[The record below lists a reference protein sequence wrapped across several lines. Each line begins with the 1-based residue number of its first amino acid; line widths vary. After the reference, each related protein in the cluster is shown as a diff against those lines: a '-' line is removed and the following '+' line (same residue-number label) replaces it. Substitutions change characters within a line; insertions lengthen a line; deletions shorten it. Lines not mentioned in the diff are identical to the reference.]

1 MSRKRVV
8 VLLSG
13 NGSTLQ
19 ALIDQ
24 QPDSHYDIVGVFSNR
39 PGVFGLQRAARA
51 NIPHCT
57 INHQDFSD
65 RGTFDQ
71 HMLQSIDQLNPDY
84 VVLAGYMRILSS
96 DFIRHF
102 SGRLINIHPS
112 LLPKHKGL
120 NTYQNALA
128 LGDREHGT
136 TVHFVTDELDSGA
149 IILQASLPVHP
160 VDTVQTL
167 EQRVKAMEQ
176 KIYPLAVDCLCS
188 GRLIGKDSVVWLDNH
203 PLPKQGYLLQEKNL
217 DQQCQRLSIKP
228 SRA

>member
-39 PGVFGLQRAARA
+39 PGVFGLQRAASA

-96 DFIRHF
+96 KFVQHF
-102 SGRLINIHPS
+102 TDRLINIHPS

-120 NTYQNALA
+120 NTYQKAIES
-128 LGDREHGT
+128 GDTEHGT
-136 TVHFVTDELDSGA
+136 TAHFVTEELDSGA
-149 IILQASLPVHP
+149 NILQASLTINPDDNVES
-160 VDTVQTL
+160 V
-167 EQRVKAMEQ
+167 ERRVKAMEH
-176 KIYPLAVDCLCS
+176 KIYPLALDWLCS
-188 GRLIGKDSVVWLDNH
+188 GRLICKGSAVWLDNQ
-203 PLPKQGYLLQEKNL
+203 PLPKQGYSVQEKNL
-217 DQQCQRLSIKP
+217 DQQCQRLLIKP
-228 SRA
+228 

>member
-39 PGVFGLQRAARA
+39 PGVFGLQRAANA
-51 NIPHCT
+51 NIPHST

-65 RGTFDQ
+65 RGTFDR
-71 HMLQSIDQLNPDY
+71 HMLQAIDQLDPDY

-96 DFIRHF
+96 EFVQHF
-102 SGRLINIHPS
+102 TGRLINIHPS

-120 NTYQNALA
+120 NTYQKALES
-128 LGDREHGT
+128 GDTEHGT
-136 TVHFVTDELDSGA
+136 TVHFVTEELDSGA
-149 IILQASLPVHP
+149 NILQASLTISPD
-160 VDTVQTL
+160 DTV
-167 EQRVKAMEQ
+167 ESVERRVKAMEQ
-176 KIYPLAVDCLCS
+176 KIYPLALDWLCS
-188 GRLIGKDSVVWLDNH
+188 DRLGCKNSVVWLDNH
-203 PLPKQGYLLQEKNL
+203 PPAQTRIFSAGKKSEPTLNKKNVK
-217 DQQCQRLSIKP
+217 DD
-228 SRA
+228 